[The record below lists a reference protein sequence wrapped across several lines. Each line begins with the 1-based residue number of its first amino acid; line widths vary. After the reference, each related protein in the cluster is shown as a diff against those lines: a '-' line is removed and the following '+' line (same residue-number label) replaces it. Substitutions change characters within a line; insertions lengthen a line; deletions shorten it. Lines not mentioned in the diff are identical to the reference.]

1 MAEINIK
8 RIRQTAELSQQALA
22 DLAGVAQTEVSKIE
36 RGERRPKIRTMKRIA
51 AVLGFD
57 WQKFYEGD
65 E

>member
-1 MAEINIK
+1 MTEINIK
-8 RIRQTAELSQQALA
+8 HIRRTAELSQQQLA
-22 DLAGVAQTEVSKIE
+22 DLAGVAQTEISKIE
-36 RGERRPKIRTMKRIA
+36 RGERRPKPGTAKKIA

>member
-1 MAEINIK
+1 MTEINIK
-8 RIRQTAELSQQALA
+8 HIRRTAELSQQQLA
-22 DLAGVAQTEVSKIE
+22 DLAGVCQTEVSKIE
-36 RGERRPKIRTMKRIA
+36 RGERRPKPGTAKKIA